1 MLIAPCSANT
11 LAKLAGGI
19 CDDLSTSL
27 LRALPP
33 ILAPPPPTTSQPAI
47 EALEKPDLS
56 PTVTEIPSQRV
67 PVQDVEMVVT
77 SSADINASGVANQ
90 PPPTLSGTKG
100 VQVWIFPAMNTLM
113 YQHPLTEKHLS
124 VVQGVLKYRVV
135 GPIGTFKFHLTLGFS
150 IPGSIAGKG
159 LACGDIGIGAM
170 TEWKEIVKMVVEE
183 YHLGLR
189 LPVSGD

>member
-1 MLIAPCSANT
+1 MIIAPCSANT

-33 ILAPPPPTTSQPAI
+33 IL
-47 EALEKPDLS
+47 S
-56 PTVTEIPSQRV
+56 PTMAEVPTRKD
-67 PVQDVEMVVT
+67 PVQGIGKIIT
-77 SSADINASGVANQ
+77 FAADDDASGVENQ
-90 PPPTLSGTKG
+90 LPPTLSGAKG

-113 YQHPLTEKHLS
+113 YQHPLTERHLD
-124 VVQGVLKYRVV
+124 VVQGMLKYRVV
-135 GPIGTFKFHLTLGFS
+135 GPIGTFQFYLIWAS
-150 IPGSIAGKG
+150 SQISGSIAGKG

-183 YHLGLR
+183 YHLRLR
-189 LPVSGD
+189 LPVNGD